1 MKKDLERKRYF
12 DNIRRFA
19 NKYDEN
25 ETAKILNQMKKD
37 QKDEDEKVL
46 QFMMAKNKQD
56 EEKEK
61 QAKIKRNQ
69 DKKAKKK
76 FLDMQMEEKRK
87 DMEIEKAIND
97 EQARIWNA
105 DCKKYT
111 EDEIRINRIIK
122 EMNKRNLDSIMEQ
135 MRKRKEKKNQSMT
148 NAEYAIN
155 RETLEKAKA
164 EMDAEQA
171 K

>member
-25 ETAKILNQMKKD
+25 ETAKILNQMKKA

-111 EDEIRINRIIK
+111 EMK
-122 EMNKRNLDSIMEQ
+122 
-135 MRKRKEKKNQSMT
+135 
-148 NAEYAIN
+148 
-155 RETLEKAKA
+155 LELI
-164 EMDAEQA
+164 E
-171 K
+171 